1 MKKTSIKILLILLAA
16 LSVLTACPAGCFAA
30 ENVPVPA
37 SVTEDMFK
45 KRDYNTSY
53 SDPVSLDLS
62 APDSFSGIKGISAE
76 NNVITIT
83 KPGCYL
89 LSGTLASGRI
99 VIDVDDDEKVQLVLD
114 SASVTCPDDAAIYIP
129 SADKV
134 FITTVE
140 GSLNTITSNAD
151 LMEAETDAAIYSECD
166 LTLNGKGTL
175 TVNCPKGH
183 AIATRDD
190 LKITSGKYELTAG
203 KQGLKGKDSI
213 RIADGEI
220 RINSIRDGMHSEHK
234 KNDKGFIYI
243 GGGKIDIS
251 AGRDGIYASN
261 YIIIADG
268 KLTIES
274 GNGSS
279 DNADGIKTPSCK
291 GICSDTSITIYGG
304 NIEVTTFDDAVHSKG
319 DVAFLG
325 GYSILTSGKMAIDG
339 EAEVTIAD
347 GTLEKHEK

>member
-1 MKKTSIKILLILLAA
+1 MKKTSFRIFLILLAVI
-16 LSVLTACPAGCFAA
+16 SVLTACPVGGFAA

-53 SDPVSLDLS
+53 SEYTALDLS
-62 APDSFSGIKGISAE
+62 APDSLSGVRGISVE
-76 NNVITIT
+76 DNVITIT
-83 KPGCYL
+83 RPGCYL
-89 LSGTLASGRI
+89 LSGTLDSGRI
-99 VIDVDDDEKVQLVLD
+99 VVRVDDDEKVQLVLD
-114 SASVTCPDDAAIYIP
+114 NASVTCPDTAAIFVS

-134 FITTVE
+134 FITTAE
-140 GSLNTITSNAD
+140 GTLNTITSEAD
-151 LMEAETDAAIYSECD
+151 LTEAKIDAAIYSECD

-175 TVNCPKGH
+175 RVNCPKGH

-203 KQGLKGKDSI
+203 KQGLNGKDSI

-220 RINSIRDGMHSEHK
+220 AISSVRDGMHSEHK
-234 KNDKGFIYI
+234 KSDKGFIYI

-261 YIIIADG
+261 YIVIADG
-268 KLTIES
+268 KLTVES

-279 DNADGIKTPSCK
+279 DTADGKTSPSCK
-291 GICSDTSITIYGG
+291 GICSDTSITVYGG
-304 NIEVTTFDDAVHSKG
+304 DINVSTFDDAVHSKG
-319 DVAFLG
+319 DIAFLG
-325 GYSILTSGKMAIDG
+325 GKSVLTSGKEAIDG
-339 EAEVTIAD
+339 EAEVTVAD
-347 GTLEKHEK
+347 GTVEKHEK